1 MTVQDQEPTTGR
13 WRRSR
18 WLPVT
23 TIAVAS
29 SLALLAGACGTGSSN
44 TAEGGLAPG
53 SIPNE
58 LEAEEAPARGGKLV
72 IAVPAETNGW
82 NPVIN
87 QWADAGAMVG
97 SSILEPLAILDKEG
111 NPEMWLAESIEP
123 ANEDFTQWDVTVKP
137 DITFHNG
144 EKLTGEVVKENLDA
158 TFNTGLTQI
167 AMAPMYE
174 SVEVTGPL
182 SVRVNLKKT
191 WAQYRQ
197 ALASGGGWIMASEQ
211 INHKNAEGAVDGGV
225 LAPIGTGPFTFQE
238 WKQGDSFKA
247 TKFDGY
253 WRKADDG
260 SQLPYLDEIEF
271 RPIVDDGAK
280 EAALS
285 TGDVDLIY
293 TTSAEIANQMSD
305 DFEVIRDY
313 NSERT
318 FVMLNTAVGDLN
330 EGNPFTNV
338 HARKALAYA
347 TDRAQIAD
355 QVGIGVQI
363 TTQGYRPDSQW
374 HIEEGN
380 EGYYPFD
387 VAKAKEEIELY
398 KQDTGADSL
407 SFTLSGLPSIED
419 SRLMQVLQQQWKDA
433 GIEARIDQIDQVK
446 YISTIALGGFQAAW
460 FRWYGNPDPDGN
472 YVFNAEETAAG
483 VGGVNI
489 NFTQYTSPEMQENL
503 LIGRSTTDFKT
514 RKAANDKVIKEINE
528 QALAIWLFDTPYSLI
543 ADQQVRGL
551 NDFRTRPF
559 GNFLPKPY
567 WGDVWI
573 KPES

>member
-1 MTVQDQEPTTGR
+1 
-13 WRRSR
+13 
-18 WLPVT
+18 
-23 TIAVAS
+23 VAS
-29 SLALLAGACGTGSSN
+29 TLAVVAAACGTGSGDGAS
-44 TAEGGLAPG
+44 GGLPPG

-58 LEAEEAPARGGKLV
+58 LEADETPVPGGKLV

-97 SSILEPLAILDKEG
+97 SSVMEPLAILDKDG
-111 NPEMWLAESIEP
+111 NPEMWLAESITP
-123 ANEDFTQWDVTVKP
+123 ANEDFTQWDVTVKSG
-137 DITFHNG
+137 IEFHNG
-144 EKLTGEVVKENLDA
+144 EKLTGAVVQENLEA
-158 TFNTGLTQI
+158 TYTSGLTQI

-174 SVEVTGPL
+174 SVEVTGDH
-182 SVRVNLKKT
+182 SVRVNLKKS
-191 WAQYRQ
+191 WAQYPQ
-197 ALASGGGWIMASEQ
+197 ALASGGGWMMASEQ
-211 INHKNAEGAVDGGV
+211 LNHKNDQGEVDGGV
-225 LAPIGTGPFTFQE
+225 LAPIGTGPFKFQE
-238 WKQGDSFKA
+238 WRNGDSFKA
-247 TKFDGY
+247 TKFDKY

-260 SQLPYLDEIEF
+260 TQLPYLDEIEF
-271 RPIVDDGAK
+271 RPIVNDDDK
-280 EAALS
+280 ERSLGS
-285 TGDVDLIY
+285 GDVDVIY
-293 TTSAEIANQMSD
+293 TTSARVANQMSD
-305 DFEVIRDY
+305 GYEVIRDY

-318 FVMLNTAVGDLN
+318 FVMLNTAEGDLN

-347 TDRAQIAD
+347 TDRAYIAD
-355 QVGIGVQI
+355 QVGTGVQI

-374 HIEEGN
+374 HIEAGN
-380 EGYYPFD
+380 EGYYDYSPD
-387 VAKAKEEIELY
+387 KAREEIELY
-398 KQDTGADSL
+398 KQDTGAETL
-407 SFTLSGLPSIED
+407 SFTLSGLPNVED
-419 SRLMQVLQQQWKDA
+419 SALMQALQQQWKEV

-460 FRWYGNPDPDGN
+460 FRWYGNPDPDAN

-503 LIGRSTTDFKT
+503 LIGRSTQDPKA

-528 QALAIWLFDTPYSLI
+528 QALNIWLFDTPYALI
-543 ADQQVRGL
+543 ANEQVRGL

-573 KPES
+573 KTDS

>member
-1 MTVQDQEPTTGR
+1 MTKDPMHERPGR
-13 WRRSR
+13 WRRR
-18 WLPVT
+18 WLPIT

-29 SLALLAGACGTGSSN
+29 SLALLAGACGTGSGDGASSDVP
-44 TAEGGLAPG
+44 PG

-58 LEAEEAPARGGKLV
+58 LEAAETPVPGGKLV
-72 IAVPAETNGW
+72 VAVPAETNGW

-97 SSILEPLAILDKEG
+97 SSIIEPLAVLDKEG
-111 NPEMWLAESIEP
+111 NAEMWLADSITP
-123 ANEDFTQWDVTVKP
+123 ANADFTQWDITVKP
-137 DITFHNG
+137 DIEFHNG
-144 EKLTGEVVKENLDA
+144 EKLTAELVQENLVA
-158 TFNTGLTQI
+158 TYTSGLTQI
-167 AMAPMYE
+167 AMKPMYE

-182 SVRVNLKKT
+182 SVRVNLQKS
-191 WAQYRQ
+191 WAQYPQ
-197 ALASGGGWIMASEQ
+197 AMASGGGWMLASEQ
-211 INHKNAEGAVDGGV
+211 LNHKNDQGEVDGGV
-225 LAPIGTGPFTFQE
+225 LAPIGTGPFKFQE
-238 WKQGDSFKA
+238 WKQNDSFKA
-247 TKFDGY
+247 TKFDKY
-253 WRKADDG
+253 WRKAEDG

-280 EAALS
+280 EQALA
-285 TGDVDLIY
+285 TGDVDVIY
-293 TTSAEIANQMSD
+293 TTSAAIASQMSD
-305 DFEVIRDY
+305 EFEVIRDY

-338 HARKALAYA
+338 HARKAIAYA
-347 TDRAQIAD
+347 TDRAYIAD
-355 QVGIGVQI
+355 QVGTGVQI

-374 HIEEGN
+374 HIDEGN

-419 SRLMQVLQQQWKDA
+419 SRLMQILQQQWSDA
-433 GIEARIDQIDQVK
+433 GINARIDQIDQVK

-460 FRWYGNPDPDGN
+460 FRWYGNPDPDAN
-472 YVFNAEETAAG
+472 YVYNAAETAAG

-503 LIGRSTTDFKT
+503 LIGRSTTDFDT
-514 RKAANDKVIKEINE
+514 RKVANDKVIKEINE
-528 QALAIWLFDTPYSLI
+528 QALNIWLFDTPYALI
-543 ADQQVRGL
+543 ASPQVRGL

-573 KPES
+573 KTDS